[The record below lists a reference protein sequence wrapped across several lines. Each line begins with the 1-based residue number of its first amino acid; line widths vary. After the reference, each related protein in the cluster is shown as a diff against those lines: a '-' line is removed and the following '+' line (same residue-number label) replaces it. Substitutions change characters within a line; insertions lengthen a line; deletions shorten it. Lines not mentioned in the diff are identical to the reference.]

1 MKDRQVQHNF
11 RESRHQCSS
20 CPNFACHKCL
30 ARESNPRHLCSKQS
44 ILPLDHHSRIKL
56 ELGNSNDILQARNL
70 SSSCKPQPCSQ
81 VLLWQGTGPL
91 TVQGCWGFNLA
102 PKLYNS
108 SFPLEIW
115 TEPAWL
121 PITQVMH
128 DTHAE
133 YSFVHFNR
141 LFWQSSV
148 NTMSG
153 WSELSSLCTR
163 QNNHSITKN
172 TQLYLCKCP
181 AHDDTGWWLQPV
193 LTIM

>member
-91 TVQGCWGFNLA
+91 TVQGLS
-102 PKLYNS
+102 KL
-108 SFPLEIW
+108 
-115 TEPAWL
+115 
-121 PITQVMH
+121 
-128 DTHAE
+128 
-133 YSFVHFNR
+133 
-141 LFWQSSV
+141 
-148 NTMSG
+148 G
-153 WSELSSLCTR
+153 KLSRSLGDPVR
-163 QNNHSITKN
+163 I
-172 TQLYLCKCP
+172 P
-181 AHDDTGWWLQPV
+181 RVLQPDFVFRGYKVHVVWFLVKDRQVQHNFRESRHQCSSCPNFACHKCLARESNPIV
-193 LTIM
+193 LDLSVLH